1 MTSCSFGPGIAEQRH
16 EDGRAKSGG
25 FDDARLVPIV
35 VPLKSAG
42 VVLARHL
49 CPAFFLR
56 SGYLLYP

>member
-1 MTSCSFGPGIAEQRH
+1 MTSCSFVPGIAEQRH

-35 VPLKSAG
+35 VPLTPAG

-49 CPAFFLR
+49 CPALCTR
-56 SGYLLYP
+56 LNSTRQ